1 MDNRNRNRK
10 MRRRH
15 RHKIRIGVL
24 ILEIIVFLFAVTL
37 LALFFMPNS
46 KAKIISAF
54 TQCSVG
60 RKILSCAGE
69 DDYNKNV
76 LNSDF
81 NRNNIKKSTSAL
93 ASKEYINIALFGID
107 PRDGEFESATH
118 TDSIIIVTVNT
129 KTSAIT
135 LTSVYRDT
143 LMRMTD
149 RDGEMVL
156 TKANNAYFYGG
167 PEEAINTLNTNLD
180 LNIEDYAIVNFS
192 GLATIID
199 ALGGIDVNITDDE
212 QFYINGY
219 LVETREVTGM
229 DAPDVEKSGHVHLT
243 GLQATAYCRIRYTDY
258 TDAAGNVLHDD
269 YGRTARQRYVM
280 TQIFNLAQTAGTEKI
295 IKTAKTLLNNDTLD
309 GNKIMET
316 SLSWDTILDLIP
328 IAMECSLGTAQG
340 FPYEKYTPDK
350 GNDYYG
356 YVVPVGL
363 VDNVTQLQQSL
374 FPDSK
379 YTPSTVLKS
388 ISNEI
393 IDETGIEP
401 ETDSSDD
408 NTSSRTSGK
417 KSGNTS
423 DSYNNSD
430 SSNYTDD
437 SDNNISDYGANDYYH
452 E

>member
-10 MRRRH
+10 RRMRR
-15 RHKIRIGVL
+15 RHKIRIGAL

-199 ALGGIDVNITDDE
+199 ALGGIDVNITD
-212 QFYINGY
+212 
-219 LVETREVTGM
+219 
-229 DAPDVEKSGHVHLT
+229 
-243 GLQATAYCRIRYTDY
+243 
-258 TDAAGNVLHDD
+258 
-269 YGRTARQRYVM
+269 
-280 TQIFNLAQTAGTEKI
+280 
-295 IKTAKTLLNNDTLD
+295 
-309 GNKIMET
+309 
-316 SLSWDTILDLIP
+316 
-328 IAMECSLGTAQG
+328 GTAWG
-340 FPYEKYTPDK
+340 
-350 GNDYYG
+350 
-356 YVVPVGL
+356 
-363 VDNVTQLQQSL
+363 
-374 FPDSK
+374 
-379 YTPSTVLKS
+379 
-388 ISNEI
+388 
-393 IDETGIEP
+393 
-401 ETDSSDD
+401 
-408 NTSSRTSGK
+408 
-417 KSGNTS
+417 
-423 DSYNNSD
+423 
-430 SSNYTDD
+430 
-437 SDNNISDYGANDYYH
+437 
-452 E
+452 